1 MDRVIIVIDIRG
13 FKFNSLDRIL
23 IADKELTIVYNSG
36 FDEKLMDEDY
46 STVDKERYIN
56 RNLFELYPTVNK
68 ETSSFVRSI
77 TKGEVVIKKFEKI
90 IDFKGRKYCTHNITI
105 PIVIKG
111 KILGAMELVKDV
123 TTVDYVNNEVD
134 YEEEDS
140 EMTFSGFTNTNI
152 TDSSKISFENFI
164 TKDVNMIKVIEQA
177 KTMSKVQS
185 PTLIYGESGTGKEVL
200 VQAMINYSGISRK
213 KVVIQ
218 NCAAL
223 PDNLIES
230 ILFGTYK
237 GAYTGAENRKGLF
250 EEADNGLIFLDEL
263 NSIPYDVQ
271 GKLLRVL
278 QDGSFRSVGSNTEKQ
293 VNVKIIAAMNVEPLK
308 AIEEKQLRSDLFYR
322 LSGGM
327 IYIPPL
333 RDRKKDINLFIEHY
347 INEYNNIYG
356 KNVNGISNELEK
368 FFMEYNFDGNV
379 RELKHIIE
387 SMIGISDK
395 RILDVQQLPAYLY
408 SRVYKTNDIDK
419 MFIDEAPVFDM
430 ETYNLNKII
439 EEKEIETIKK
449 VLKITKGNK
458 TKAGEIL
465 GIPRQTLKYKMDKLD
480 IK

>member
-1 MDRVIIVIDIRG
+1 
-13 FKFNSLDRIL
+13 F
-23 IADKELTIVYNSG
+23 TIVYNSK
-36 FDEKLMDEDY
+36 FDEKLMEDG
-46 STVDKERYIN
+46 YIN
-56 RNLFELYPTVNK
+56 DDKGRYSNSNLFELYPTLNK
-68 ETSSFVRSI
+68 ETSSIVRSI
-77 TKGEVVIKKFEKI
+77 TKGEVVIKKFQRI
-90 IDFKGRKYCTHNITI
+90 VDFKGNTYCTHNITI

-111 KILGAMELVKDV
+111 KIMGAMELVKDV
-123 TTVDYVNNEVD
+123 TTVDYINNED
-134 YEEEDS
+134 SYEEENREFTS
-140 EMTFSGFTNTNI
+140 NTFL
-152 TDSSKISFENFI
+152 DSSKISFENFI
-164 TKDVNMIKVIEQA
+164 TRDLNMLKVIEQA
-177 KTMSKVQS
+177 KIAAKIQS

-213 KVVIQ
+213 NVIIQ

-278 QDGSFRSVGSNTEKQ
+278 QDGSFRPVGSNEEKH

-327 IYIPPL
+327 IYIPSL
-333 RDRKKDINLFIEHY
+333 RDRKKDIKLFINHY
-347 INEYNNIYG
+347 IKEYNNIYE
-356 KNVNGISNELEK
+356 KNAKGISNELEK
-368 FFMEYNFDGNV
+368 FFMEYNWGGNV

-387 SMIGISDK
+387 SMIGVTDRK
-395 RILDVQQLPAYLY
+395 ILDVQQLPAYLY
-408 SRVYKTNDIDK
+408 NRVYKIKENDKVITNG
-419 MFIDEAPVFDM
+419 EPV
-430 ETYNLNKII
+430 YNLEAYNLKNILKK
-439 EEKEIETIKK
+439 KEIETIKK
-449 VLKITKGNK
+449 VLEITRGNK

-465 GIPRQTLKYKMDKLD
+465 GIPRQTLKYKMDKFD